1 MFLLAGKF
9 VLESRRFADW
19 LNQNF
24 VQSIAKRND
33 VAVSFESLSISLVN
47 KRIMFMK
54 VVARSE
60 NINFKGNVGFG
71 FHLEMLISRRLNLSK
86 IIISDADLNLDLIK
100 EEDGHKLSGANIFSD
115 LDIFFTKNFL
125 KEIELNN
132 ISVNVSR
139 NSKSLLGTHILSSNV
154 RHRVGSGFNFLTTL
168 ENVKSSK
175 LFADFISISGE
186 MNDKGFVLRD
196 VELKIGLSEISSER
210 DIHLSFLENKL
221 TGKFKFGIFYNDF
234 EGMLEKFLVNEKYL
248 LHKSKLTGGIDIF
261 ISDRAIDVT
270 GKTNFRS
277 LKKSSSIRSGSVK
290 FDYDGKNLSIGD
302 LMIKD
307 NFEGEIKSSKIIF
320 DTEEMRI
327 INSFNA
333 QVKKFRVL
341 SKDNYIAKKVG
352 VNLSSILNGGF
363 SFDPVKS
370 TWIFLSKNFSM
381 ERFCIF
387 NSKGEKTLCLKPVE
401 GNFQVVKK
409 SELKLDFDLLVQD
422 RQLKGKGTFQGNN
435 ILIKANKFN
444 LNHIVFD
451 NLLSLDLIS
460 DGTVDLKYTQTTN
473 SKKIIVDGKFKN
485 LSIEGYNL
493 GRNRAIF
500 SYDFKTEDLRID
512 KISGLIGE
520 SKYLGH
526 GEFSFLGENRMD
538 LNINFESFNINNL
551 QMIMPSHLGGAI
563 DIIRSFNSFGRASVK
578 IIGPLD
584 IQGLKLLGY
593 INGKEITLYQEDFSS
608 YSAVVELV
616 NKKLK
621 ISPFTLFKGDSAIN
635 GTVSLDLQTNDFNV
649 DLLSPRLTLNDFYYY
664 RKLNLGLK
672 TDILFNASYSNLQG
686 VHFKGKL
693 FNSSVRDIELGRSE
707 IHFKYKNYLER
718 LDVKFFDQMISVDGR
733 VDLAKKGKPFKL
745 DAGVRVKDLEELL
758 GVVSVSNLD
767 GRNIKGSVNFDLS
780 TDGKLDELNTTNLE
794 LNFNEFSMR
803 RDDLQLSLMY
813 PYNKINI
820 KNGELDSSKILL
832 SGRDQEFLFEAVKNM
847 EIIFLNSRF
856 RLPGSI
862 FEVFPQFVQS
872 WKGETEGGARMKVF
886 DFNTLSFYLGA
897 RRSEF
902 KLSAFPTLLS
912 NSYFNVFGDLSFI
925 NIEEF
930 SARVGGGK
938 ITLDGSLQLSDG
950 YPKLDINYNLSTAQ
964 VAISEKSSLN
974 VGGFGRIFGDTIP
987 YFFNG
992 SLNILSGEISD
1003 DPNFFLNIKEK
1014 FGDSKSSKSNFF
1026 DYNIEVKSI
1035 SPIKVRNSLADFGT
1049 SVNLKFAGDGSSRSI
1064 TGKVSLKNEE
1074 SKIYFKGHEFKVLR
1088 GNIFFRK
1095 SSETTDP
1102 YFDVLSETKIS
1113 DYNLEMEINGDLKN
1127 LNVKFRS
1134 DPPLAEPD
1142 ILSLLTLGITLD
1154 TSRELQDSELESVTS
1169 MSLGSLLID
1178 QFGINQG
1185 LNDSLGIKLS
1195 VGPEFSDE
1203 NVNPIAGKINNNA
1216 DTARLRSATKL
1227 RLSKRISNSIDL
1239 NYSSTLGGSLDQSQ
1253 QMNIN
1258 FKINSDVAL
1267 QGVYRT
1273 QTNENSESI
1282 DNNESIGFD
1291 LIWKKTFK

>member
-352 VNLSSILNGGF
+352 VNLSGILNGGF

-451 NLLSLDLIS
+451 NPQFLINLDL
-460 DGTVDLKYTQTTN
+460 
-473 SKKIIVDGKFKN
+473 
-485 LSIEGYNL
+485 
-493 GRNRAIF
+493 
-500 SYDFKTEDLRID
+500 
-512 KISGLIGE
+512 
-520 SKYLGH
+520 
-526 GEFSFLGENRMD
+526 
-538 LNINFESFNINNL
+538 
-551 QMIMPSHLGGAI
+551 
-563 DIIRSFNSFGRASVK
+563 
-578 IIGPLD
+578 
-584 IQGLKLLGY
+584 LL
-593 INGKEITLYQEDFSS
+593 
-608 YSAVVELV
+608 V
-616 NKKLK
+616 
-621 ISPFTLFKGDSAIN
+621 
-635 GTVSLDLQTNDFNV
+635 
-649 DLLSPRLTLNDFYYY
+649 
-664 RKLNLGLK
+664 
-672 TDILFNASYSNLQG
+672 
-686 VHFKGKL
+686 
-693 FNSSVRDIELGRSE
+693 
-707 IHFKYKNYLER
+707 
-718 LDVKFFDQMISVDGR
+718 
-733 VDLAKKGKPFKL
+733 
-745 DAGVRVKDLEELL
+745 
-758 GVVSVSNLD
+758 
-767 GRNIKGSVNFDLS
+767 
-780 TDGKLDELNTTNLE
+780 
-794 LNFNEFSMR
+794 
-803 RDDLQLSLMY
+803 
-813 PYNKINI
+813 
-820 KNGELDSSKILL
+820 
-832 SGRDQEFLFEAVKNM
+832 
-847 EIIFLNSRF
+847 
-856 RLPGSI
+856 
-862 FEVFPQFVQS
+862 
-872 WKGETEGGARMKVF
+872 
-886 DFNTLSFYLGA
+886 
-897 RRSEF
+897 
-902 KLSAFPTLLS
+902 
-912 NSYFNVFGDLSFI
+912 
-925 NIEEF
+925 
-930 SARVGGGK
+930 
-938 ITLDGSLQLSDG
+938 
-950 YPKLDINYNLSTAQ
+950 
-964 VAISEKSSLN
+964 
-974 VGGFGRIFGDTIP
+974 
-987 YFFNG
+987 
-992 SLNILSGEISD
+992 
-1003 DPNFFLNIKEK
+1003 FFLQNI
-1014 FGDSKSSKSNFF
+1014 
-1026 DYNIEVKSI
+1026 
-1035 SPIKVRNSLADFGT
+1035 
-1049 SVNLKFAGDGSSRSI
+1049 
-1064 TGKVSLKNEE
+1064 
-1074 SKIYFKGHEFKVLR
+1074 VL
-1088 GNIFFRK
+1088 
-1095 SSETTDP
+1095 
-1102 YFDVLSETKIS
+1102 
-1113 DYNLEMEINGDLKN
+1113 
-1127 LNVKFRS
+1127 
-1134 DPPLAEPD
+1134 
-1142 ILSLLTLGITLD
+1142 
-1154 TSRELQDSELESVTS
+1154 
-1169 MSLGSLLID
+1169 
-1178 QFGINQG
+1178 
-1185 LNDSLGIKLS
+1185 
-1195 VGPEFSDE
+1195 
-1203 NVNPIAGKINNNA
+1203 
-1216 DTARLRSATKL
+1216 
-1227 RLSKRISNSIDL
+1227 
-1239 NYSSTLGGSLDQSQ
+1239 
-1253 QMNIN
+1253 
-1258 FKINSDVAL
+1258 
-1267 QGVYRT
+1267 
-1273 QTNENSESI
+1273 
-1282 DNNESIGFD
+1282 
-1291 LIWKKTFK
+1291 